1 MENENEN
8 FDKLKT
14 LLTLKRHEL
23 PPPGYFNKLPRE
35 VVSRLRAERA
45 AENVDAMTKL
55 KTEAPWLMKFWRTL
69 QGKPAFAVS
78 FGTVICSLML
88 AAIFFAEKPPVQ
100 PPLAGVPAARSAP
113 LMGGSP
119 DVAPVLAVEDKPILV
134 ATNQTQPN
142 LFEMESNGQTAPVNF
157 RP

>member
-35 VVSRLRAERA
+35 VVSRIRAERA
-45 AENVDAMTKL
+45 ANNMDAMTKL
-55 KTEAPWLMKFWRTL
+55 KVEAPWLMKFWLTL
-69 QGKPAFAVS
+69 QGKPIFAVS
-78 FGTVICSLML
+78 FGTAVCALML
-88 AAIFFAEKPPVQ
+88 AAIFFAEKPPTQ
-100 PPLAGVPAARSAP
+100 PSLV
-113 LMGGSP
+113 GSP
-119 DVAPVLAVEDKPILV
+119 TAPAIPLVGGTAEGATLAVGEKPILV

-142 LFEMESNGQTAPVNF
+142 LFEMDSNGQTAPVNF